1 MILKTL
7 THDRGSSDCWNY
19 HDNIES
25 ASIYFDEGTQM
36 SCVAVHFKGAD
47 SDVVLALS
55 DVAYL
60 CNDRGQTI
68 EKLRPA
74 AKQVESAELHTAEL
88 TIGEP
93 VRPQ

>member
-19 HDNIES
+19 YDNIES
-25 ASIYFDEGTQM
+25 ASVFFDEGSKM
-36 SCVAVHFKGAD
+36 SCVAVRFKGAD
-47 SDVVLALS
+47 NDVVLGLT

-74 AKQVESAELHTAEL
+74 VTQIESTKAHTVEPTV
-88 TIGEP
+88 GEP
-93 VRPQ
+93 VEK

>member
-19 HDNIES
+19 YDNIES
-25 ASIYFDEGTQM
+25 ASVFFNEGAKL
-36 SCVAVHFKGAD
+36 SCIAVRFKGAD
-47 SDVVLALS
+47 SDVMIGLS
-55 DVAYL
+55 DIAYL

-74 AKQVESAELHTAEL
+74 VRQIES
-88 TIGEP
+88 GEVP
-93 VRPQ
+93 TLKLNDEEIVQN

>member
-19 HDNIES
+19 YDNIEN
-25 ASIYFDEGTQM
+25 ANLCFDEESNTSCIAIRINGTE
-36 SCVAVHFKGAD
+36 
-47 SDVVLALS
+47 SDIVFGLT

-60 CNDRGQTI
+60 CNDKGQTI

-74 AKQVESAELHTAEL
+74 
-88 TIGEP
+88 
-93 VRPQ
+93 VRKEVQQIKIEKRPY